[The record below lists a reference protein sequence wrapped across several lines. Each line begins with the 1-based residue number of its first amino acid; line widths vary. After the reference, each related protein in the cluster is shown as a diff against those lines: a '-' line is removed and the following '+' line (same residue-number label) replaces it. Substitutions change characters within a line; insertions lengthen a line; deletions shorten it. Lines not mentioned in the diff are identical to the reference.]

1 MDSWRCILARAKR
14 KGEAARAVEEKSMKK
29 ASRMRVVLVTCPTLK
44 EGRHI
49 ARTVVL
55 KRLAACVNI
64 VLSPAE
70 SIYTWKGKLEQSR
83 EFLLIVKTTER
94 CLGRLEEQI
103 KKLHSYEVPE
113 FLVLPVVA
121 GSREYLAWLNRSVAE
136 D

>member
-1 MDSWRCILARAKR
+1 MT
-14 KGEAARAVEEKSMKK
+14 KS
-29 ASRMRVVLVTCPTLK
+29 RHTRIVLVTCGTLK

-70 SIYTWKGKLEQSR
+70 SIYTWKGKLERSR
-83 EFLLIVKTTER
+83 EFLLIIKTTER

-113 FLVLPVVA
+113 FLVLPVIA